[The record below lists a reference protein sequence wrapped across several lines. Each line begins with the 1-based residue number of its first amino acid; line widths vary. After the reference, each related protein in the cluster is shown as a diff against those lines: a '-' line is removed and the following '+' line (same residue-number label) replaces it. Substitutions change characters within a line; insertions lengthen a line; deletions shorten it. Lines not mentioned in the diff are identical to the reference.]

1 MANCVLSATEP
12 MEADAL
18 PRAGRP
24 AAPEVHVVTA
34 EEAAAGAYDIE
45 RVVLPLPGASV
56 RYPEHATEQ
65 ARPHM
70 TTRQGRVRSL
80 PYVASVLCM
89 GPHGSGVGK
98 QHLK

>member
-65 ARPHM
+65 VRPPM
-70 TTRQGRVRSL
+70 TARQGRLVPDPVWHQCRVWDSWNRWWH
-80 PYVASVLCM
+80 PT
-89 GPHGSGVGK
+89 P
-98 QHLK
+98 